1 MATLPHFLKS
11 CINFA
16 LPPRC
21 AGCGEIVS
29 DDYQLCKPCWQDL
42 DFLSGEGCALC
53 GVPLPPT
60 AAVCAPCLQSPPD
73 HDGAHAAVSYG
84 EIARKVALNLKH
96 GRRIGLAQFA
106 AKAMERLIPIG
117 PALLIPVPLHRWRIW
132 SRGFNQ
138 SALIA
143 AALAK
148 RTGGEFIP
156 DALLRT
162 KRTPILRGLGRKER
176 ALAVR
181 GAFSANPKHN
191 RVLKGRAVLL
201 IDDVYTT
208 GSTANACARAL
219 KKAGAVSVHVVSWAR
234 VLIDD

>member
-1 MATLPHFLKS
+1 MNKLPTFLKS
-11 CINFA
+11 CIDFA

-29 DDYQLCKPCWQDL
+29 DDHQLCTSCWAGL
-42 DFLSGEGCALC
+42 DFLSGQGCELC

-60 AAVCAPCLQSPPD
+60 AMVCAPCLQNPPD

-84 EIARKVALNLKH
+84 EIARKVALSLKH
-96 GRRIGLAQFA
+96 GRRIGLAKFV
-106 AKAMERLIPIG
+106 AKAMARLVP
-117 PALLIPVPLHRWRIW
+117 PEPVLMIPVPLHRWRIW

-138 SALIA
+138 SALIGA
-143 AALAK
+143 SLAEA
-148 RTGGEFIP
+148 TANTFIP

-162 KRTPILRGLGRKER
+162 KRTPLLRGLGRKER
-176 ALAVR
+176 ASAVR
-181 GAFSANPKHN
+181 GAFSVNPLHAAT
-191 RVLKGRAVLL
+191 LKAGNILL

-208 GSTANACARAL
+208 GATANACARAL
-219 KKAGAVSVHVVSWAR
+219 KKAGVRSVNVVSWAR